1 MGELI
6 HMKAGKINIKEMKK
20 KINKSMGLEAA
31 FDLREK
37 NPTQVIDWIP
47 TGSRWLDSIICK
59 GKMAGIPVGKITEL
73 AGQSSVGKSYMAV
86 QIAANAQK
94 KDIFE

>member
-6 HMKAGKINIKEMKK
+6 QMKAGKINIKEMKK

-37 NPTQVIDWIP
+37 NPTQVTDWIP

-59 GKMAGIPVGKITEL
+59 GK
-73 AGQSSVGKSYMAV
+73 
-86 QIAANAQK
+86 IAEYQLERSPNSLVNPLLVSLIWQYR
-94 KDIFE
+94 